1 MRVLQSN
8 DVAFC
13 KIRMQTNYC
22 ACLRAS
28 VKYPSC
34 WKWLGNAHEY
44 VVSVWCQTE
53 TQIRHL
59 LHIQFRQICLTG
71 ICGSAKSFVKYLG
84 LLSTKYLA
92 AAFPASWEREYSF
105 CGEQRDRNVLFI
117 HD

>member
-1 MRVLQSN
+1 MHVNILSQCGVR
-8 DVAFC
+8 
-13 KIRMQTNYC
+13 QTQN
-22 ACLRAS
+22 
-28 VKYPSC
+28 
-34 WKWLGNAHEY
+34 
-44 VVSVWCQTE
+44 
-53 TQIRHL
+53 RHL

-105 CGEQRDRNVLFI
+105 CGVQRDRNVLFT